1 MVKNLPANAGEARD
15 TGSIPELGRSPRGG
29 NGNSSIMFLPEFRGQ
44 RSLAGYSP
52 RGRKE
57 LNRTERLTLSLFTF
71 TVLLLFYSLFFWP
84 HGIWDL
90 VPYQELNP
98 HSCIGRQS
106 LNHRAAK
113 EVPNLKLSLAH
124 VIN

>member
-1 MVKNLPANAGEARD
+1 MVKNLPAMQETRVQSVSQEDPLEKEMA
-15 TGSIPELGRSPRGG
+15 TH
-29 NGNSSIMFLPEFRGQ
+29 SSIMFLPEFRGQ